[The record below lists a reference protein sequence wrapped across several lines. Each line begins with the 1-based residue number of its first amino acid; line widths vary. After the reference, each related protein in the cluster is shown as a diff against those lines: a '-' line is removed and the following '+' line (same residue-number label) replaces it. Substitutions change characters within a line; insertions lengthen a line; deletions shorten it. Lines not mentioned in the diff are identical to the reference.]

1 MTHKQTT
8 RPHFHHRDRI
18 QVARTRIDN
27 RLWGWGLRHRVYS
40 DPFGRDL
47 VEIINASVFEG
58 SSTYGAIYNWHM
70 TLAPAGLI
78 WFSDLCDML
87 LVVNIDLVANR

>member
-8 RPHFHHRDRI
+8 RPHFHRRERI
-18 QVARTRIDN
+18 ETARTRIDN
-27 RLWGWGLRHRVYS
+27 RLWGLRHRVYS

-58 SSTYGAIYNWHM
+58 SSIFGAIYNWHM

-78 WFSDLCDML
+78 WFSDLCDIF
-87 LVVNIDLVANR
+87 LVVNIDLVANK